1 MRIELTAVF
10 IQALKAP
17 ENGQLDYWDARTPGF
32 GLRVSKSGRKSW
44 TVMYRFR
51 GLQRRMV
58 VGTFPIV
65 GLSDARQLARNILH
79 EVQVGKDPAATRRAA
94 IEEAKKEQ
102 NDREVK
108 SFEALANRFLEKHSK
123 ARKRTW
129 RGDEKNINNDLL
141 PRWRN
146 KAAREITRRDVIE
159 VLESIVDR
167 GSGIQANRT
176 KALIS
181 KIFNFGLSEKD
192 PVVSTN
198 PCLGLRNPT
207 PERQRDRVLSEA
219 EIGNL
224 WKALDLEDAKIAA
237 IFRLGLLT
245 AQRSGEILG
254 MNWSELDLA
263 GGWWTIPAERS
274 KNKLSHRIPLGPRA
288 VQIIQ
293 GITLNPAESRYIF
306 ASRIRGKRVTSLSKS
321 VKRLRDRVA
330 FDFRFHDL
338 RRTAASHMT
347 GMGVQRLIVSKILNH
362 VERDITAVYDR
373 HSYDLDKQRALNSW
387 ARRVDQIV
395 ARVGQ
400 TNLVFL
406 KQAG

>member
-1 MRIELTAVF
+1 MRIELTAIFV
-10 IQALKAP
+10 QTLKAP
-17 ENGQLDYWDARTPGF
+17 ESGQLDYWDARIPGF
-32 GLRVSKSGRKSW
+32 GLRVSKNGRKSW

-51 GLQRRMV
+51 GLQRRIA
-58 VGTFPIV
+58 VGTFPII

-79 EVQVGKDPAATRRAA
+79 EVQIGKDPAATKRAA
-94 IEEAKKEQ
+94 IEETKKEH
-102 NDREVK
+102 NDREIK
-108 SFEALANRFLEKHSK
+108 SFEALANRFLERHAKP
-123 ARKRTW
+123 RKRTW
-129 RGDEKNINNDLL
+129 RGDEKNINNELIPL
-141 PRWRN
+141 WKN
-146 KAAREITRRDVIE
+146 KPANEITRQDVIE

-167 GSGIQANRT
+167 GAGIQANRT

-181 KIFNFGLSEKD
+181 KIFNFALSEKA

-198 PCLGLRNPT
+198 PCLGLKNPT

-219 EIGNL
+219 EIGKL
-224 WKALDLEDAKIAA
+224 WKALDLENPKIAA

-254 MNWSELDLA
+254 MNWSELDLP

-274 KNKLSHRIPLGPRA
+274 KNKLSHRVPLGPQA
-288 VQIIQ
+288 IQIIE
-293 GITLNPAESRYIF
+293 GIRLNSAESPYIF

-321 VKRLRDRVA
+321 VKLLRDRVA

-347 GMGVQRLIVSKILNH
+347 GMGIQRLIVSKLLNH
-362 VERDITAVYDR
+362 VERNITAVYDR